1 MFFDVAIAE
10 VEKKLNKIMFALI
23 KKAEL
28 KQNDVGKYKVEHT
41 IQSDEV
47 YSLMVPD
54 CKQYPEIMKLL
65 SSTTSVK
72 CGFSALNLIHTKQR
86 NQLTVKSID
95 RLMFIVLVGP
105 EKLTKSQ

>member
-1 MFFDVAIAE
+1 MFFDVAIAKA
-10 VEKKLNKIMFALI
+10 EKKLNKIMFALI

-28 KQNDVGKYKVEHT
+28 KQNDVGKYKVNT

-65 SSTTSVK
+65 SSTASVK
-72 CGFSALNLIHTKQR
+72 RGFSALNLIHTKQR